1 MRLLGAWGG
10 QEEDGCDLTSLCSKI
25 QEREQKMLYGE
36 CWLAEAWEGGRSV
49 PWEGV
54 GRERMESRNLPGRG
68 GQG

>member
-1 MRLLGAWGG
+1 
-10 QEEDGCDLTSLCSKI
+10 
-25 QEREQKMLYGE
+25 MLYGE

-68 GQG
+68 GQGLAESCLGTEEKGRKVGFGG